1 MEKHSIVDNE
11 KNSSFFIKPKSFLSK
26 GKLVSLE
33 SPLIMTVLNITPDS
47 FYERLPY
54 PNDIE
59 FTVKKVAELLPFT
72 DILDLG
78 AVSTRPG
85 AKSVTEKE
93 ELLRLLPHLEA
104 IVKNFPDLCISVDTF
119 RSGVAKTA
127 VEMGASII
135 NDVSAGEMDPLMFD
149 AVARLKVPYIMMHMK
164 GTPENM
170 QQNPQYEDVIPEIMF
185 YFATKLEQL
194 NKRGLSDIIID
205 PGFGFGKS
213 IDDNYKILNHLD
225 EFRIF
230 ELPLLV
236 GFSRKSMIQ
245 KVLGVSG
252 EGALTGTT
260 VLNTIAITK
269 GANILRVHDPKEAR
283 QVCTLIQKLRSV

>member
-1 MEKHSIVDNE
+1 
-11 KNSSFFIKPKSFLSK
+11 
-26 GKLVSLE
+26 
-33 SPLIMTVLNITPDS
+33 
-47 FYERLPY
+47 
-54 PNDIE
+54 
-59 FTVKKVAELLPFT
+59 
-72 DILDLG
+72 
-78 AVSTRPG
+78 
-85 AKSVTEKE
+85 
-93 ELLRLLPHLEA
+93 
-104 IVKNFPDLCISVDTF
+104 
-119 RSGVAKTA
+119 
-127 VEMGASII
+127 
-135 NDVSAGEMDPLMFD
+135 
-149 AVARLKVPYIMMHMK
+149 MK